1 MPGNQHKQVSL
12 QVVREYNRR
21 VQRNMRLISVQV
33 GTDIRDAINQMQIYG
48 ISQLPV
54 LDGERVVGSLDE
66 RTLLERLMTAELCLW
81 GTVAAFMQ
89 PPLPALEET
98 AELDEA
104 LELLRAGAAAVIVLQ
119 GGTPVGILTAADL
132 IAFRVYGG
140 HIEYEI

>member
-21 VQRNMRLISVQV
+21 VQRSMRLISVQV

-66 RTLLERLMTAELCLW
+66 LTLLERLTAVELCLW

-98 AELDEA
+98 AALEEA
-104 LELLRAGAAAVIVLQ
+104 LDLLRAGASGVIILQ
-119 GGTPVGILTAADL
+119 HGVPVGIFTAADL
-132 IAFRVYGG
+132 IAFKVYGG